1 MTTITNPW
9 GRSQLMAIAAVR
21 YCLGRQTYIVGDCA
35 DWLIEVWPRLQESVR
50 EIILRDIEDGFRRD
64 DEARARGEKYLPLGA
79 DMDRRQWERVRGL
92 WARTVRLDAEAR
104 G

>member
-35 DWLIEVWPRLQESVR
+35 DWLIEVWPHLHESAQT
-50 EIILRDIEDGFRRD
+50 IIRRDIEEAFESD
-64 DEARARGEKYLPLGA
+64 DRQRAGGMTYKALG
-79 DMDRRQWERVRGL
+79 DDCDRQQWDRVRRL
-92 WARTVRLDAEAR
+92 WDAEAR
-104 G
+104 